1 MQRELRCLALLT
13 AISIRQSMASMKQL
27 ASYYWISQELNV
39 RIIVQAKTLS
49 QVLLEL
55 NLDSTTGPAI
65 REIF

>member
-1 MQRELRCLALLT
+1 
-13 AISIRQSMASMKQL
+13 MASMKQL